1 MTAGARA
8 NAEFYLRWTSS
19 DARHTDRCYF
29 SAVDFGRDVLPADL
43 GVRLPAVGPGI
54 TLEYAGAPDELIPAA
69 SPGARLELPR
79 DELDRLFA
87 ARRLPG
93 PFQGR
98 FYPRGWLA
106 GSAAVGDGIS
116 RTDMRPFRVA
126 ELTGERV
133 RIDLS
138 HPLAGYALAVGGNI
152 HAFLPEGE
160 RAVGQ
165 CNDIV
170 DGIARQG
177 AGMQCRPAEGS
188 VDFIRPAAFEREDTS
203 ADSAFYR
210 APRFVQHVDAT
221 AREIINGL
229 YRRVIAPRARVLDLM
244 SSWVSHLD
252 GVEESVTVSGLG
264 MNAAELAE
272 NPRLADRRVQ
282 DLNHDP
288 RLPYADGSFD
298 SVICTVSVEYLVAPF
313 DVFAEVARVLS
324 PGGRCIVTFS
334 DRWFPPKAI
343 RLWSELHPFER
354 MGLVLEYFRASGQF
368 VELATESWHGRP
380 RPVDDGYYPQRR
392 TADPV
397 FAVSARRR

>member
-1 MTAGARA
+1 VTTPVRA
-8 NAEFYLRWTSS
+8 SAEFYLRWTSS
-19 DARHTDRCYF
+19 DARHTDRRYF

-43 GVRLPAVGPGI
+43 GARLTAAGPGV
-54 TLEYAGAPDELIPAA
+54 TLEYAGAPDELIRGE
-69 SPGARLELPR
+69 SPGTRIELPR
-79 DELDRLFA
+79 DDLDRLFA

-106 GSAAVGDGIS
+106 GSTAVDGIS
-116 RTDMRPFRVA
+116 GTDMRPFRVA
-126 ELTGERV
+126 ALGGERV
-133 RIDLS
+133 LIDLN
-138 HPLAGYALAVGGNI
+138 HPLAGYALTVGGNI
-152 HAFLPEGE
+152 HAFLPERE
-160 RAVGQ
+160 RAVGEW
-165 CNDIV
+165 NDIV
-170 DGIARQG
+170 AGIARSG
-177 AGMQCRPAEGS
+177 AGMQCRPAEGT
-188 VDFIRPAAFEREDTS
+188 VDFIHPAAFERGDTS
-203 ADSAFYR
+203 ADNAFYR
-210 APRFVQHVDAT
+210 APRFVQHLDAT

-229 YRRVIAPRARVLDLM
+229 YRRAIAPRARVLDLM

-252 GVEESVTVSGLG
+252 GVEDTVTVSGLG
-264 MNAAELAE
+264 MNGAELAE
-272 NPRLADRRVQ
+272 NPRLSDRRVQ

-298 SVICTVSVEYLVAPF
+298 MVICTVSVEYLVAPF

-324 PGGRCIVTFS
+324 PRGRCIVTFS
-334 DRWFPPKAI
+334 DRWFPPKVI

-354 MGLVLEYFRASGQF
+354 MGLVLEYFRDSGQF

-380 RPVDDGYYPQRR
+380 RPVDDKYYPQRR